1 MKKKEIKIIDITLK
15 SLEDAKSIYN
25 DNTLSEELSNYIY
38 KECLG
43 INIKK
48 SFKIR
53 IKPYFKITEKEKDEL
68 VTLIRSN
75 FGLDIQEKLIHRKR
89 ENIKQAL
96 LFVIGIFFIFL
107 SNLVHL
113 ESVFIMNEV
122 LLIAGWVQIWEAVYS
137 IFFVD
142 TSNNYSIKR
151 LKQLTTCKIEFI

>member
-1 MKKKEIKIIDITLK
+1 MQKKETKIINITLK

-25 DNTLSEELSNYIY
+25 DSTLSDGLSNYIY

-43 INIKK
+43 ISIKNT
-48 SFKIR
+48 FKIR
-53 IKPYFKITEKEKDEL
+53 IKTNFKITEKEKDEL

-75 FGLDIQEKLIHRKR
+75 FGLDIQEKLLHKKR
-89 ENIKQAL
+89 ETIKQVL
-96 LFVIGIFFIFL
+96 LFLIGIFFIFL
-107 SNLVHL
+107 SNLISL
-113 ESVFIMNEV
+113 ESVFIINEV

-142 TSNNYSIKR
+142 TKNNYSTKR